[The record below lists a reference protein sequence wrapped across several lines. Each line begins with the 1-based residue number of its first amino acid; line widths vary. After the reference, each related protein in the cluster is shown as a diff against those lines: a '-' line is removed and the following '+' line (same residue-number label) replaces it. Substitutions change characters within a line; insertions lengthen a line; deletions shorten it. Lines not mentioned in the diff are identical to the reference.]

1 MVSQL
6 RTHLTTIEEAY
17 NKSPQAA
24 AFRIAKLHPT
34 TGKVDE
40 WLTMSYA
47 QFRGDILAQA
57 TYWSQFLQSRNI
69 QPGSVVTLWLHGMD
83 YNDAT
88 LIFGLSRAGYILLL
102 VSFSLPTTEGV
113 YNLAE
118 QAESKFIVY
127 DSSKKDLIDTAP
139 SPIPDYC
146 RDMKAHQ
153 ELLRKISP
161 SEEGLPLLHEMAADP
176 NAVVFIVLTSGSTY
190 GPPKQVPWTY
200 QWIDHNIAKYE
211 HTSHQQSVNTW
222 IGSICHAGQLL
233 ASARA
238 FLSASTIVQPS
249 SLGFDSDELIDMAHR
264 CSLTIL
270 TQFPSFFILHLQRA
284 RKDPAL
290 VKVLQ
295 GLSAVFLGG
304 MALSDGDIKWCVEND
319 VPLQFSFASTETG
332 GLLRSAPGK
341 PPTWFQPTKSS
352 SLRFKPVEYPQGSA
366 DGNEGSSEQP
376 QTQKLFELVVLSDSK
391 DCPVPSLRSPEDG
404 HFHTGDLFEEV
415 APGFYE
421 SRGRADDWIKLLWA
435 GRCDARCVE
444 DNTLTHCR
452 DLIHSCIVTGSYRPS
467 IVLFVEPHADTNL
480 SQSELQE
487 EILRRIAPTQVH
499 LFEGHKI
506 VNPRQV
512 YVVPMG
518 SLPRTT
524 IKGNIRRKAVE
535 ELYKK
540 ELDDIYEAIKKA

>member
-222 IGSICHAGQLL
+222 MQVHLVFVLCIRAYIIANVIFSSYVIRGSICHAGQLL
-233 ASARA
+233 
-238 FLSASTIVQPS
+238 ST
-249 SLGFDSDELIDMAHR
+249 L
-264 CSLTIL
+264 
-270 TQFPSFFILHLQRA
+270 
-284 RKDPAL
+284 AL
-290 VKVLQ
+290 
-295 GLSAVFLGG
+295 
-304 MALSDGDIKWCVEND
+304 
-319 VPLQFSFASTETG
+319 
-332 GLLRSAPGK
+332 LL
-341 PPTWFQPTKSS
+341 
-352 SLRFKPVEYPQGSA
+352 
-366 DGNEGSSEQP
+366 
-376 QTQKLFELVVLSDSK
+376 
-391 DCPVPSLRSPEDG
+391 CPVPG
-404 HFHTGDLFEEV
+404 
-415 APGFYE
+415 
-421 SRGRADDWIKLLWA
+421 LLPVK
-435 GRCDARCVE
+435 RLPV
-444 DNTLTHCR
+444 
-452 DLIHSCIVTGSYRPS
+452 HSSAHQP
-467 IVLFVEPHADTNL
+467 
-480 SQSELQE
+480 
-487 EILRRIAPTQVH
+487 
-499 LFEGHKI
+499 
-506 VNPRQV
+506 
-512 YVVPMG
+512 
-518 SLPRTT
+518 
-524 IKGNIRRKAVE
+524 
-535 ELYKK
+535 
-540 ELDDIYEAIKKA
+540 